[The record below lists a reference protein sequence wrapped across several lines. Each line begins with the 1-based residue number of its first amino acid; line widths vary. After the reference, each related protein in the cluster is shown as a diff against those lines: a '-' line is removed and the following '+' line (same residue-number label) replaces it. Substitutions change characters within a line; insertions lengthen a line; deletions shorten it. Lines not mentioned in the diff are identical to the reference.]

1 MSKNDEKFAVSIHN
15 YSLGITLYCL
25 CKNGENAKELHYW
38 LDYGGVS
45 LNIVKIKN
53 GRIIEEYSQAIGG
66 PWKKQKRDFLNKVF
80 FSKVEESQIFTEK
93 FFLKTE
99 KNGKKEPTI
108 KYQEFMGWF
117 DQDEVEEDDF

>member
-1 MSKNDEKFAVSIHN
+1 MNKIDEKFAVSIHN
-15 YSLGITLYCL
+15 YNLGITLYCL
-25 CKNGENAKELHYW
+25 CKNGEHAKELHYW
-38 LDYGGVS
+38 LEYGGVF

-53 GRIIEEYSQAIGG
+53 GRIIEEYAQSIGG
-66 PWKKQKRDFLNKVF
+66 PWKKQKRGFLDKVF
-80 FSKVEESQIFTEK
+80 LRKVEESQIFTEK
-93 FFLKTE
+93 FFLKMK

>member
-15 YSLGITLYCL
+15 YGLGITLYCL
-25 CKNGENAKELHYW
+25 CKNGENAKELHSW
-38 LDYGGVS
+38 LDYGGVF
-45 LNIVKIKN
+45 LDIVKIKN
-53 GRIIEEYSQAIGG
+53 GKIIEKYSQAIGG

-80 FSKVEESQIFTEK
+80 FSKVEKSQIFTEK